1 VKLFIALTQLTCK
14 LAYLSF
20 HNQHKYCP
28 VVNSITV
35 DYSAF
40 WCNCNY
46 GGQSLHAYITELKL
60 MTNSIVVHYG
70 AAMSKLVWKI
80 HTHSENQVLTN
91 SIATVSLWNCQVKI
105 MAWKIHTHSE
115 NQV

>member
-1 VKLFIALTQLTCK
+1 MTAFCK

-40 WCNCNY
+40 WHNCNC
-46 GGQSLHAYITELKL
+46 GKKSLHAYTFVTLMELEYYHEK
-60 MTNSIVVHYG
+60 
-70 AAMSKLVWKI
+70 
-80 HTHSENQVLTN
+80 
-91 SIATVSLWNCQVKI
+91 
-105 MAWKIHTHSE
+105 
-115 NQV
+115 